1 MKLIKQG
8 LRLES
13 LKSSSEI
20 RHYLISIL
28 TIGGTAIL
36 CAPFSGY
43 LNYHMVSFILL
54 FVVSLLSTFLGIGPI
69 LLASTL
75 SALAWDYFFIPP
87 HYTFKIEKPEDI
99 LILGLF
105 FIIVVVNGIMT
116 TRIRRQEMVARERE
130 KRTHA
135 LFLLSRG
142 LSGASGMEEVTKA
155 ATEAIQKYFSFDPC
169 FILQDGNHKLEVN
182 NCKPFLKRLT
192 QEEIQVAQ
200 WVFAHSR
207 EAGAL
212 TANPFAVESTF
223 FPLTGTRINPGVV
236 MFRQSKTMGHEQK
249 SFWYTFIAQVSNAME
264 REFLGELAQK
274 VRFLDESDRLYK
286 TLFNS
291 ISHELRI
298 PVATIMG
305 ASDSILHS
313 GNSKNV
319 QSALCREIFTASV
332 RLNRLIENLLNMS
345 RIESGHISLR
355 PDWVDVNDLVNKVA
369 EDLKEELKPFSLN
382 FSVAEEMPL
391 VWLDFGI
398 MEQVL
403 YNLLFNATQYAPAA
417 SDIGLKACY
426 LDGSLDV
433 EITDE
438 GPGFPE
444 EVIGQVFQKFFKV
457 SAGKTGGLGLGLSI
471 VKGFVTAH
479 NGTISIENRDK
490 GGTKFTLRIPSG
502 KPDMINLQN

>member
-1 MKLIKQG
+1 
-8 LRLES
+8 
-13 LKSSSEI
+13 
-20 RHYLISIL
+20 
-28 TIGGTAIL
+28 
-36 CAPFSGY
+36 
-43 LNYHMVSFILL
+43 
-54 FVVSLLSTFLGIGPI
+54 
-69 LLASTL
+69 
-75 SALAWDYFFIPP
+75 
-87 HYTFKIEKPEDI
+87 
-99 LILGLF
+99 
-105 FIIVVVNGIMT
+105 MT

-182 NCKPFLKRLT
+182 NCKPGLKRLT

-200 WVFAHSR
+200 WVYAHSR

-345 RIESGHISLR
+345 RI
-355 PDWVDVNDLVNKVA
+355 
-369 EDLKEELKPFSLN
+369 
-382 FSVAEEMPL
+382 
-391 VWLDFGI
+391 
-398 MEQVL
+398 
-403 YNLLFNATQYAPAA
+403 
-417 SDIGLKACY
+417 
-426 LDGSLDV
+426 
-433 EITDE
+433 
-438 GPGFPE
+438 
-444 EVIGQVFQKFFKV
+444 
-457 SAGKTGGLGLGLSI
+457 
-471 VKGFVTAH
+471 
-479 NGTISIENRDK
+479 
-490 GGTKFTLRIPSG
+490 
-502 KPDMINLQN
+502 